1 LLLKETLILSA
12 AQTATFFAIT
22 VIPWLIKPI
31 YGLISDFVP
40 LFGQRRKSYFVLTSG
55 IATAMGIVLST
66 MGSYSYWGVAI
77 FFTLMGFGLAF
88 TDVLTDAL
96 TVENGKRLCL
106 TGPFQAIQW
115 ALISLAS
122 ILTGVGGGWLAQ
134 HKYLSL
140 TFLIASVFPAITL
153 AMVSS

>member
-1 LLLKETLILSA
+1 MRLT
-12 AQTATFFAIT
+12 
-22 VIPWLIKPI
+22 
-31 YGLISDFVP
+31 GLPRLRESISSSESSNSR
-40 LFGQRRKSYFVLTSG
+40 QRRSDYWPNYLHMIGEDTHEIPVT
-55 IATAMGIVLST
+55 MGIVLST
-66 MGSYSYWGVAI
+66 MGSYSYRGVAI

-96 TVENGKRLCL
+96 TVENGKRLGL

-115 ALISLAS
+115 ALISPS

-134 HKYLSL
+134 HKFLWL
-140 TFLIASVFPAITL
+140 TFVIASVFPAITL

>member
-1 LLLKETLILSA
+1 
-12 AQTATFFAIT
+12 
-22 VIPWLIKPI
+22 
-31 YGLISDFVP
+31 
-40 LFGQRRKSYFVLTSG
+40 
-55 IATAMGIVLST
+55 MGIVLST

-96 TVENGKRLCL
+96 TVENGKRLGL

-115 ALISLAS
+115 ALISRAS

-134 HKYLSL
+134 HKFLSL